1 MNNMIA
7 TPEQKKKQIVEA
19 LGIAGFT
26 ENQDFNGIYT
36 MEHGM
41 KTIVVDLTAG
51 VSMHFLVDKK
61 IVKDDD
67 EHGTLNEINKII
79 TDAEDGVMPSK
90 SEADIVYSS
99 SGQEKRPEQPNDA
112 QTDASSAPKA
122 PENVPAIPDAPHAL
136 TSQPH
141 TPTAPCDLSVQTIK
155 KYINDKATDEEAYV
169 FLQLCK
175 ARNLNPFLGDAYL
188 IKYNHTKPATMVVGK
203 DAFLKRAESH
213 VQYDGFEAGIILES
227 GDDYKV
233 VDERDGTFYSKD
245 EKENIV
251 GGWAKVYRK
260 DQKYPVVAKVAYS
273 EYVGINGQTGRPNKT
288 WDFKPATMIRKVALV
303 QALREAFPSELSGMY
318 DQSEMGV
325 DVST

>member
-1 MNNMIA
+1 MSDNMTA
-7 TPEQKKKQIVEA
+7 TPEQKRELTIEA

-26 ENQDFNGIYT
+26 ENPDFPGIFT
-36 MEHGM
+36 QEHGM
-41 KTIVVDLTAG
+41 KKTVVDLTAG
-51 VSMHFLVDKK
+51 TSVYFMENKQKVVL
-61 IVKDDD
+61 DD
-67 EHGTLNEINKII
+67 EYDTLAKVSEMI
-79 TDAEDGVMPSK
+79 TEAEDGRMPS
-90 SEADIVYSS
+90 SGDPDFVVYTKA
-99 SGQEKRPEQPNDA
+99 QEGAPEQPDDM
-112 QTDASSAPKA
+112 QTNPAPTA
-122 PENVPAIPDAPHAL
+122 PENVPAVQDAPHAL
-136 TSQPH
+136 TPS
-141 TPTAPCDLSVQTIK
+141 APADLSVQTIK

-175 ARNLNPFLGDAYL
+175 ARGLNPFVGDAYL

-227 GDDYKV
+227 GDDYKA
-233 VDERDGTFYSKD
+233 VDERDGTFYSKN

-260 DQKYPVVAKVAYS
+260 DQTHPVVVKVTYS
-273 EYVGINGQTGRPNKT
+273 EYVGISGQTGRPNKT
-288 WDFKPATMIRKVALV
+288 WDSKPATMIRKVALV

-325 DVST
+325 EVSA

>member
-1 MNNMIA
+1 MTDMDP
-7 TPEQKKKQIVEA
+7 TPEQKRELIVQA
-19 LGIAGFT
+19 LGIAEFLRVG
-26 ENQDFNGIYT
+26 DMDIYT
-36 MEHGM
+36 QEHGVK
-41 KTIVVDLTAG
+41 KTVVDLTAG
-51 VSMHFLVDKK
+51 TSVYFMENKQKVVL
-61 IVKDDD
+61 DD
-67 EHGTLNEINKII
+67 EYDTLAKVSKMI
-79 TDAEDGVMPSK
+79 TEAEDGRMPAIT
-90 SEADIVYSS
+90 EANMVYSS
-99 SGQEKRPEQPNDA
+99 RGQTATPEQPDDA
-112 QTDASSAPKA
+112 QTEAEPVPTEPVNIPTVREPAQALVPSAP
-122 PENVPAIPDAPHAL
+122 H
-136 TSQPH
+136 
-141 TPTAPCDLSVQTIK
+141 DLSVQTIK

-175 ARNLNPFLGDAYL
+175 ARGLNPFVGDAYL

-260 DQKYPVVAKVAYS
+260 DQTHPVVAKVAYS

-288 WDFKPATMIRKVALV
+288 WDSKPATMIRKVALV

-325 DVST
+325 EVSS